1 MFISESS
8 YLEVSLDGRFMH
20 FVVNSKKKFED
31 VCEIVKK
38 WSHNKLVT
46 SYYPPNILTK
56 INKIFFTFEG
66 KSEKLFQF

>member
-1 MFISESS
+1 
-8 YLEVSLDGRFMH
+8 MH
-20 FVVNSKKKFED
+20 FVANSKKKFED

-38 WSHNKLVT
+38 WFHNKLVT
-46 SYYPPNILTK
+46 SYYPPNNLTK

>member
-1 MFISESS
+1 
-8 YLEVSLDGRFMH
+8 MH